1 MANRLSREAITN
13 LDGVGCIDSETFK
26 TSSFAVVT
34 RQRRMR
40 VVGQMLMNVDC

>member
-13 LDGVGCIDSETFK
+13 RDGVGCIDSETFK

-40 VVGQMLMNVDC
+40 VAGQMVIDEC